1 MYCTPVPVEVKNCPA
16 VPALP
21 PAVKVPVITPL
32 SSVLFVSVSLP
43 ALVAKVPVVGSV
55 TPVVAVA
62 VKVVVKAPTVARAEP
77 SAKVKVALVAGAV
90 RVNLLIE
97 VAEATPKV
105 GVVKVGEIVKAS
117 TPEPDSSVIMLAKS
131 AEEPTVS

>member
-1 MYCTPVPVEVKNCPA
+1 MYCTPVPVEVKNCPL

-21 PAVKVPVITPL
+21 PAVRVPVITPL
-32 SSVLFVSVSLP
+32 SNVLFVSVSLP
-43 ALVAKVPVVGSV
+43 ALVARVPVVGSV

-62 VKVVVKAPTVARAEP
+62 VRVVAKAPAVIREEP

-90 RVNLLIE
+90 RATLLRE

>member
-1 MYCTPVPVEVKNCPA
+1 MYCTPEPVEVKNCPA

-21 PAVKVPVITPL
+21 PAVKVPVKIAEDK
-32 SSVLFVSVSLP
+32 VLFDKVSAPVK
-43 ALVAKVPVVGSV
+43 VDKVPVVGKV

-77 SAKVKVALVAGAV
+77 LAKVKVALDAGAV
-90 RVNLLIE
+90 IATLLIE

-105 GVVKVGEIVKAS
+105 GVVKVGEILKAS
-117 TPEPDSSVIMLAKS
+117 TPVPDSSLIMLAKS
-131 AEEPTVS
+131 AEEPTVI

>member
-1 MYCTPVPVEVKNCPA
+1 MYCTPVPVEVKNCPF

-21 PAVKVPVITPL
+21 PAVKVPVIIPA

-77 SAKVKVALVAGAV
+77 SAKVNVALVAGAV
-90 RVNLLIE
+90 RATLLRE

-105 GVVKVGEIVKAS
+105 GVVKVGEILKAS
-117 TPEPDSSVIMLAKS
+117 TPVPDSSLIMLAKS
-131 AEEPTVS
+131 AEEPTVI